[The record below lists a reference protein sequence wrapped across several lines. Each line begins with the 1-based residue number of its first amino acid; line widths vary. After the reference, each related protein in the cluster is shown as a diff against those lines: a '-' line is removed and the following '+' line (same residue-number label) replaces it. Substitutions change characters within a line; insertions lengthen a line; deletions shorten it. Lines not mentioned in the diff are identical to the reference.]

1 MGAPVTTR
9 YYQLGAANSTWSNA
23 AKFGIC
29 TDVLPVG
36 ATTIY
41 GWRMG
46 TFATASTFCAK
57 QAITECAN
65 NLGAGWNARITQSL
79 PEPERGDGWILGPFN
94 GIFDAGN
101 WQVTASLR
109 SVTNASTQLGRLV
122 YKAYTS
128 RTPNIQSSFVDQ
140 GPVNWA
146 TSSITPSLATANIQQ
161 RITASVTL
169 PQIRLQNEYV
179 VIREIFHLTT
189 VGGNTNADAD
199 WSYGSTGGSITASI
213 LTTPFSQTPPSFINW
228 IQEEFS

>member
-9 YYQLGAANSTWSNA
+9 YYQTANTFAANA
-23 AKFGIC
+23 LFGTLDTIA
-29 TDVLPVG
+29 PIG
-36 ATTIY
+36 ATTVF
-41 GWRMG
+41 GWNMG
-46 TFATASTFCAK
+46 SNTSNTPPKYCQKQAST
-57 QAITECAN
+57 EV
-65 NLGAGWNARITQSL
+65 ARTSTMWTVAPTGSL
-79 PEPERGDGWILGPFN
+79 PNPNLGDGWIIGPFN
-94 GIFDAGN
+94 GIFNSGN
-101 WQVTASLR
+101 WQVTMSLR
-109 SVTNASTQLGRLV
+109 SVSNAGAQLGRLV
-122 YKAYTS
+122 YKVYSAVNPS
-128 RTPNIQSSFVDQ
+128 IQSTYSSLTT
-140 GPVNWA
+140 NWA
-146 TSSITPSLATANIQQ
+146 SSSITPSLATTNIQQ